1 MNMKRVV
8 IITALLCLALSASAQ
23 LPWLKGKTPV
33 PYQKKPVDTTKVA
46 APVPPPPDT
55 LLATV
60 TLTLDTSLLSPSY
73 YLRSSACA
81 RSREFWFGLVAGGFG
96 GLAVASE
103 DARGICVI
111 GAGVFGLLSL
121 INHFQSISDLKK
133 ASRSLSRVHLS
144 AGGVT
149 IDL

>member
-1 MNMKRVV
+1 MKRVV
-8 IITALLCLALSASAQ
+8 ILAALLCCLSFSLSAQ
-23 LPWLKGKTPV
+23 VPWMKGKTPV
-33 PYQKKPVDTTKVA
+33 PYQKKPVDSTKVA
-46 APVPPPPDT
+46 EPVPPPDT

-73 YLRSSACA
+73 YLRSSAN
-81 RSREFWFGLVAGGFG
+81 SHKREFWFGVLSGGFA

-103 DARGICVI
+103 DARALCGIS
-111 GAGVFGLLSL
+111 AGVFGVLAL
-121 INHFQSISDLKK
+121 INHFQAISDMKK
-133 ASRSLSRVHLS
+133 ASKSLSRVHLT

>member
-1 MNMKRVV
+1 MKRVV

-33 PYQKKPVDTTKVA
+33 PYQKKPVDTTKVT

-73 YLRSSACA
+73 YLRSSANA
-81 RSREFWFGLVAGGFG
+81 QKREFLFGVLSGGFAA
-96 GLAVASE
+96 LAVYSE
-103 DARGICVI
+103 DGRPIAIA
-111 GAGVFGLLSL
+111 GAGLCGVIAL
-121 INHFQSISDLKK
+121 INHFTAISDLKK
-133 ASRSLSRVHLS
+133 ASKSLSRVHLT